1 MRSVLVIGGAGF
13 IGSNLCKELVRP
25 GINVWSL
32 DNYSTVYESNHTD
45 NVKYINGDCR
55 DINKI
60 GHKIGVVD
68 TVFHLGEFPR
78 VELSVEMPIEAMS
91 RITGTISPVIEFCHK
106 NSAKLVYSA
115 SSTRFGD
122 SESPYSICKSINAQ
136 LVDRLCSYLE
146 MQYAITYFYNVYG
159 PNEIS
164 SGPYAT
170 LIAKIIDAKRN
181 GRKITITAP
190 GTQKRNFTHVADIV
204 NALALVGENGHGDNY
219 GIGSEYSYSVV
230 EVAMLAGCDFD
241 IGSEKKG
248 NRSYSELLTSQVK
261 SLGWQEQH
269 CLPKYI
275 NEQLS

>member
-1 MRSVLVIGGAGF
+1 MLNVLVIGGAGF
-13 IGSNLCKELVRP
+13 VGSNLCRELARL
-25 GINVWSL
+25 GLNVQSL
-32 DNYSTVYESNHTD
+32 DDYSTGCVSNHVN

-60 GHKIGVVD
+60 GEEIGLVD

-78 VELSVEMPIEAMS
+78 VELSVERPIDAMN

-122 SESPYSICKSINAQ
+122 SQSPYSICKEMNAQ
-136 LVDRLCSYLE
+136 LVHRLCSYLN

-164 SGPYAT
+164 SGLYAT

-190 GTQKRNFTHVADIV
+190 GTQKRNFTHVLDIV
-204 NALALVGENGHGDNY
+204 SALVLVGERGQGDNY
-219 GIGSEYSYSVV
+219 GIGADDSYSVIDV
-230 EVAMLAGCDFD
+230 VRFSGCNFG
-241 IGSEKKG
+241 IGEERKG
-248 NRSYSELLTSQVK
+248 NRSSSELMTDEVK
-261 SLGWQEQH
+261 ALGWKQQYN
-269 CLPKYI
+269 LLKYI
-275 NEQLS
+275 KAQL